1 MNDVRVQEGNLARW
15 FWLAL
20 GLGLLFKLVLA
31 AAAPM
36 SGDEAYFLIWGK
48 QPDFGFYDHP
58 PMVGWLL
65 WLMLQFSDAEWVLRL
80 PAVLL
85 SLIVGYGIYR
95 VLRDD
100 NRDKAYLAALLYLLA
115 PTSLLNVIITTDT
128 GLILFSFLSAALLWR
143 AEQSGGK
150 RGYLWAGV
158 FLGLAILSK
167 YFSALLVLAYLA
179 YWWSTPRSPE
189 RNRNFLWLF
198 AAALP
203 FLALNLYWNY
213 GHCWA
218 NVMFNLFN
226 RHEQAGFSPTRPLLY
241 LTLHLYLMTPV
252 LAYFLYQQRQRARE
266 YMRTQQGRLLA
277 LLFLVPM
284 AVFGLLSFVKVIGL
298 HWVLSFYPF
307 FFMFLAR
314 ALDTAA
320 LTKALRFMVY
330 FTGAHV
336 LAIAIFAALPIESL
350 QRWSK
355 YDGAV
360 FMLKP
365 EEILEQLVPYE
376 DKFVFATD
384 GYSASAIISYHARR
398 NFAVFGEASS
408 HARHDD
414 IVTDFREF
422 DKKDVLILLK
432 KEPEFERYGP
442 YFRSIEF
449 KQINVRGAT
458 FHLVLG
464 HRFDYAAY
472 REQVLRPA
480 KDKYYAVPRYLPMGA
495 CYFCDKYFPGE
506 SCRPPQ
512 KESGIRR

>member
-1 MNDVRVQEGNLARW
+1 MSLARW

-20 GLGLLFKLVLA
+20 GLGLVFKLVLA
-31 AAAPM
+31 AIAPM

-80 PAVLL
+80 PAVLV
-85 SLIVGYGIYR
+85 SLLVGYGIYR

-100 NRDKAYLAALLYLLA
+100 HQEKAYLAALLFMLA

-128 GLILFSFLSAALLWR
+128 GLILFSFLSAAMLWR
-143 AEQSGGK
+143 GESSSA
-150 RGYLWAGV
+150 RHDYLWAGV

-179 YWWSTPRSPE
+179 YWWLTPRSSA

-218 NVMFNLFN
+218 NIMFNVFN
-226 RHEQAGFSPTRPLLY
+226 RHERAGFSPGRPLLY
-241 LTLHLYLMTPV
+241 LVLHLYLMTPV
-252 LAYFLYQQRQRARE
+252 LVYFLYQQRQRVMNYA
-266 YMRTQQGRLLA
+266 RTQQGRMLA
-277 LLFLVPM
+277 ILFLAPM

-320 LTKALRFMVY
+320 LKKALRFMVF
-330 FTGAHV
+330 FTGIHV
-336 LAIAIFAALPIESL
+336 LAIAIFAALPIETF

-365 EEILEQLVPYE
+365 HEILEQLAPYE

-414 IVTDFREF
+414 IVSDFREF

-432 KEPEFERYGP
+432 KEPEFDQYGP

-449 KQINVRGAT
+449 KQFTVRGAT

-464 HRFDYAAY
+464 RRFDYPAY
-472 REQVLRPA
+472 REKVLRTV
-480 KDKYYAVPRYLPMGA
+480 KNKYYAVPHFLPMGA

-506 SCRPPQ
+506 ACRRAEV
-512 KESGIRR
+512 K